1 MPQVKRGFYHVKPP
15 SLSSAL
21 KAVGNILHTVLLV
34 IAYTVV
40 ICVVIF
46 GTYLASFKT
55 LEIILKVNQSGL
67 IPAFW

>member
-15 SLSSAL
+15 EIFSAL
-21 KAVGNILHTVLLV
+21 KLAGEILHAMVLV
-34 IAYTVV
+34 IAYAVV

-46 GTYLASFKT
+46 GTYLASFKA